1 MSSKQYNVL
10 LKFHYLCC
18 ILQRNTYRSNLHPDM
33 TMNRRL
39 ITRQR
44 TPRVAKIY
52 WFNPLFVE
60 CGEVH
65 ASSFRIVGGEDTQF
79 GGHPW
84 MVTDQFLKR
93 Y

>member
-1 MSSKQYNVL
+1 MEQL
-10 LKFHYLCC
+10 LQIGWL
-18 ILQRNTYRSNLHPDM
+18 R
-33 TMNRRL
+33 
-39 ITRQR
+39 
-44 TPRVAKIY
+44 
-52 WFNPLFVE
+52 FNPLFAE

-84 MVTDQFLKR
+84 MVTHQFLKR